1 MKIETNNTL
10 TIPVVV
16 IYAPTATG
24 KTALILN
31 LFGNGSP
38 SFFNGKAELISAD
51 SMQVYRGMNIG
62 TAKPTLDEQAK
73 IPHHL
78 IDICDIKE
86 QFSVAEFVERSDKL
100 CSQIFE
106 RGKIPVIAGGTGF
119 YIRNFILGLPQTP
132 ESDPLIRE
140 KLKIRL
146 ESEGN
151 EVLYSEL
158 QKYDPVSAKKIH
170 VNDSY
175 RLLRALEVFYTTG
188 RPRSF
193 FEMNSFHRTN
203 YRFLI
208 LIPERNRDELY
219 NRINLRVEQMFDDGL
234 ETEVRKL
241 ISEGAVASDP
251 GMQAI
256 GYREWF
262 VNSDLEIIKEEIK
275 KNSRRYAKKQYTYMK
290 GISNADVI
298 NFSSED
304 ELIDI
309 VSKKI
314 SKFL

>member
-1 MKIETNNTL
+1 MKIETNSTV

-78 IDICDIKE
+78 IDICDSKE
-86 QFSVAEFVERSDKL
+86 QFSVAEFVEKSDEL

-132 ESDPLIRE
+132 ESNPEIRE
-140 KLKIRL
+140 VLKKRI
-146 ESEGN
+146 SIEGN
-151 EVLYSEL
+151 EVLYNEL
-158 QKYDPVSAKKIH
+158 VKCDPESAKKIH
-170 VNDSY
+170 MNDSY
-175 RLLRALEVFYTTG
+175 RILRALEVFLSTG
-188 RPRSF
+188 KPRSF
-193 FEMNSFHRTN
+193 FEMNSFHRSK
-203 YRFLI
+203 YRFLV
-208 LIPERNRDELY
+208 LIPEREREELY
-219 NRINLRVEQMFDDGL
+219 NRINLRVEQMFADGL
-234 ETEVRKL
+234 EIEVRKL
-241 ISEGAVASDP
+241 ISEGAVATDP
-251 GMQAI
+251 GMQGI

-262 VNSDLEIIKEEIK
+262 ENSDVDVIKEEIK

-290 GISNADVI
+290 GIANADVI
-298 NFSSED
+298 KFSSEE
-304 ELIDI
+304 ELLDI

-314 SKFL
+314 ANFL